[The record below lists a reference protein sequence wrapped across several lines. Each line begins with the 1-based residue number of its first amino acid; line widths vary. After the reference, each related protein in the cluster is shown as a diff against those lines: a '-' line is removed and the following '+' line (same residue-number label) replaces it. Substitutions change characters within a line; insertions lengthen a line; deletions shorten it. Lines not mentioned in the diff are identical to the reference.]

1 MRQKAVV
8 KHRVLKLQ
16 NFIMLTI
23 RGRKKGRKI
32 GKENDFRFDIE
43 RDGITFVDH

>member
-1 MRQKAVV
+1 MLMRQKAVV
-8 KHRVLKLQ
+8 KHRVLK

-23 RGRKKGRKI
+23 RGEKGRKI